1 MKSFLKSLLY
11 LLVLFSYENSGY
23 ALSENQIKK
32 LCEKNPRRS
41 SCIEN
46 LKFKKLRMLRGDRIE
61 IPVIP
66 FKK

>member
-1 MKSFLKSLLY
+1 MKSFLNSILY
-11 LLVLFSYENSGY
+11 LLVLFLYENSVY

-32 LCEKNPRRS
+32 LCQKNPRRS

-46 LKFKKLRMLRGDRIE
+46 LKFKKLKLLQGNRIE